1 MNASTLCGPGPHE
14 ISLPPMAGS
23 TGSATAASSGSAA
36 AIASVCCC
44 ATAAACCC
52 GPPITATPPCCRASL
67 PSCRRAHGCCAFMA
81 PSRACLTRMRARCR
95 RRVASRHVALV
106 ALADRPDGLPE
117 LCAEARYSVDED
129 LDDSEVDQANWN
141 CRPIG
146 VRHLEDLDVV
156 KPKFTMRR
164 MRCGTKRNW
173 NGSSSV
179 LHHLCAL
186 CVIGTA
192 ARGALGSCVLEIGRR
207 QPMVTSTPRLH
218 EPEAVLEPARR
229 CLGRVTGRADVQPA
243 RRPRREWRR
252 VRKRSPQR
260 AVWHRFR
267 DDPREHPLL
276 SDRAAGRCQGRPWHS

>member
-1 MNASTLCGPGPHE
+1 MALTMPTKSAMNRAPMTSRRLGHADFIHLAARPVRLLVVRGTLWVTQDGEPHDIE
-14 ISLPPMAGS
+14 IDAG
-23 TGSATAASSGSAA
+23 GQLDFDGH
-36 AIASVCCC
+36 SV
-44 ATAAACCC
+44 
-52 GPPITATPPCCRASL
+52 L
-67 PSCRRAHGCCAFMA
+67 
-81 PSRACLTRMRARCR
+81 L
-95 RRVASRHVALV
+95 
-106 ALADRPDGLPE
+106 RPDH
-117 LCAEARYSVDED
+117 
-129 LDDSEVDQANWN
+129 ANWN

-207 QPMVTSTPRLH
+207 QPMVTSTPRAH

-267 DDPREHPLL
+267 DDPRGHPLL